1 MFTGWGATVGPPL
14 LCDPWA
20 KTPKEAL
27 MAARR
32 ADVSDVYEV
41 IRRIR
46 ESEKD
51 RRIARDLKMS
61 RKTVKFYREAAE
73 ACGWLSGPM
82 PERAAI
88 DPGVEQHVAGLRATP
103 CTIQA
108 RPVSSVEPYRDFVR
122 ELRERGVEI
131 QAIYERLREV
141 HQFKG
146 SYSSVRRFVRSFD
159 PIAPEACVRIETP
172 PGEEAQVDFG
182 YAGKM
187 KDPVTGKLRKAWGF
201 VMTLSFSRHQYV
213 EFVFDQEVS
222 TFIACHVHAFEAI
235 GGVVKRVVL
244 DNLKSGVLT
253 SRLEDQTLN
262 HVYRDCAEHYGFL
275 ASPCKPRKA
284 QHKGKVENG
293 VHYVKRNFLA
303 GRAFRDIVE
312 ANEKVLVWIYETA
325 GKRIHGT
332 TKRIPLEQF
341 DRHEKAALSPVPSR
355 RFEIPEYKMVKLH
368 PDCRVIFGGSHYT
381 APCRLIGQELLV
393 KASGVK
399 VEIYHRHVVVA
410 VHRRALYPGDHQIN
424 RDHYPPEKVAYL
436 MRTPVW
442 CREQAA
448 RIGPHT
454 AQVVDT
460 MLSLAPLD
468 HLRQVQALLRLERT
482 CGRDRLEKAC
492 ERAVAFEAFSY
503 GRVKKILEKGLEKE
517 PPPAWETPAASSG
530 QPALFARAA
539 DEFFPGGNA

>member
-1 MFTGWGATVGPPL
+1 
-14 LCDPWA
+14 
-20 KTPKEAL
+20 

-46 ESEKD
+46 ERERD
-51 RRIARDLKMS
+51 RRIARDLQMS
-61 RKTVKFYREAAE
+61 RKTVKFYREAGE

-82 PERAAI
+82 PDRAVMA
-88 DPGVEQHVAGLRATP
+88 PGVEQYAASLRVTP
-103 CTIQA
+103 STVQA
-108 RPVSSVEPYRDFVR
+108 RPVSSVEPYREFVKG
-122 ELRERGVEI
+122 LRDQGVEI
-131 QAIYERLREV
+131 QAIVERLREV

-146 SYSSVRRFVRSFD
+146 SYSSVRRFVRSFE
-159 PIAPEACVRIETP
+159 PLTPEACVRIETP

-182 YAGKM
+182 YVGKM
-187 KDPVTGKLRKAWGF
+187 RDPVTGKFRKAWCF
-201 VMTLSFSRHQYV
+201 VMTLSFSRHQSV

-222 TFIACHVHAFEAI
+222 TFIACHVHAFEAFE
-235 GGVVKRVVL
+235 GVVKRVVL

-262 HVYRDCAEHYGFL
+262 QVYRDCAEHYGFL

-293 VHYVKRNFLA
+293 VHYVKRNFVA
-303 GRAFRDIVE
+303 GRAVRDLVE

-332 TKRIPLEQF
+332 TKRVPLEQF
-341 DRHEKAALSPVPSR
+341 DRYEKALLRPLPVR
-355 RFEIPEYKMVKLH
+355 RFEVPEYKMARLH
-368 PDCRVIFGGSHYT
+368 PDCSVVFGGSYYT
-381 APCRLIGQELLV
+381 APCRLIGQTLLV
-393 KASGVK
+393 KASGPT
-399 VEIYHRHVVVA
+399 VEIYHKHVPVA
-410 VHRRALYPGDHQIN
+410 VHRRALFPGERVAN
-424 RDHYPPEKVAYL
+424 KDHYPPEKVQYL
-436 MRTPVW
+436 MQTPVW
-442 CREQAA
+442 CREQAT

-468 HLRQVQALLRLERT
+468 HLRQVQALLRLDKT
-482 CGRDRLEKAC
+482 FGRDRLEKAC

-517 PPPAWETPAASSG
+517 PPPAWETPAASG
-530 QPALFARAA
+530 DQPALFARAA
-539 DEFFPGGNA
+539 DEFFPGGRA

>member
-1 MFTGWGATVGPPL
+1 
-14 LCDPWA
+14 
-20 KTPKEAL
+20 

-61 RKTVKFYREAAE
+61 RKTVKFYREAAV
-73 ACGWLSGPM
+73 AGGWLLGPM
-82 PERAAI
+82 PDRAVI
-88 DPGVEQHVAGLRATP
+88 DVGVGRYAASLRVTP
-103 CTIQA
+103 STVQA
-108 RPVSSVEPYRDFVR
+108 CPISSVEPYREFVR
-122 ELRERGVEI
+122 ELREGGVEI
-131 QAIYERLREV
+131 QAIFERLKEV

-146 SYSSVRRFVRSFD
+146 SYSSVRRFVRSFE
-159 PIAPEACVRIETP
+159 PLTPEACVRIETA

-182 YAGKM
+182 YVGKM
-187 KDPVTGKLRKAWGF
+187 KDPVMGKLRKAWCF

-222 TFIACHVHAFEAI
+222 TFIAGHVHAFEAFE
-235 GGVVKRVVL
+235 GVVKRVVL

-262 HVYRDCAEHYGFL
+262 QVYRDCAEHYGFL

-293 VHYVKRNFLA
+293 VHYVKRNFLS
-303 GRAFRDIVE
+303 GRAVRDLVE

-341 DRHEKAALSPVPSR
+341 DRHEKAILKPLPAR
-355 RFEIPEYKMVKLH
+355 RFEVPEYKMAKLH
-368 PDCRVIFGGSHYT
+368 PDCSVVFGGSYYT
-381 APCRLIGQELLV
+381 APCRLIGRELLV
-393 KASGVK
+393 KASGPK
-399 VEIYHRHVVVA
+399 VEIYHQHIPVA
-410 VHRRALYPGDHQIN
+410 VHRRALFQGERVVN
-424 RDHYPPEKVAYL
+424 KDHYPPEKVQYL
-436 MRTPVW
+436 MQTPLW
-442 CREQAA
+442 CREQAG

-454 AQVVDT
+454 AQVVET

-468 HLRQVQALLRLERT
+468 HLRQVQAVLRLEKT
-482 CGRDRLEKAC
+482 FGRDRLEKAC
-492 ERAVAFEAFSY
+492 ARAAALEAFAY
-503 GRVKKILEKGLEKE
+503 GKIKRILEKGLETE
-517 PPPAWETPAASSG
+517 PLPVWETPAASSD
-530 QPALFARAA
+530 QSALFARAA
-539 DEFFPGGNA
+539 EEFFSGGRA

>member
-1 MFTGWGATVGPPL
+1 
-14 LCDPWA
+14 
-20 KTPKEAL
+20 

-46 ESEKD
+46 ESERD

-61 RKTVKFYREAAE
+61 RKTVKFYREVAA
-73 ACGWLSGPM
+73 ACGWISGPM
-82 PERAAI
+82 PDRAVMDPSVERYAAS
-88 DPGVEQHVAGLRATP
+88 LRATP
-103 CTIQA
+103 SAVQA
-108 RPVSSVEPYRDFVR
+108 RPVSSVEPYREFVKG
-122 ELRERGVEI
+122 LRDQGVEI
-131 QAIYERLREV
+131 QAIFERLREV

-146 SYSSVRRFVRSFD
+146 SYSSVRRFVRSFE
-159 PIAPEACVRIETP
+159 PLTPEACVRIETA

-182 YAGKM
+182 HAGKM
-187 KDPVTGKLRKAWGF
+187 KDPVSGKERKTWGF

-222 TFIACHVHAFEAI
+222 TFIACHVHAFEFF
-235 GGVVKRVVL
+235 GGVVRRVVL
-244 DNLKSGVLT
+244 DNLKSGVLE

-262 HVYRDCAEHYGFL
+262 QVYRDCAEHTGFI

-312 ANEKVLVWIYETA
+312 ANEKGLVWVYETA
-325 GKRIHGT
+325 GQRIHGT
-332 TKRIPLEQF
+332 TKRVPLERF
-341 DRHEKAALSPVPSR
+341 DRYEKATLKPLPAR
-355 RFEIPEYKMVKLH
+355 RFEIPEYKMAKLH
-368 PDCRVIFGGSHYT
+368 PDCAVVFNGSYYT
-381 APCRLIGQELLV
+381 APCRLIGQTLLV
-393 KASGVK
+393 KASGPK
-399 VEIYHRHVVVA
+399 VEIYHRHAIVA
-410 VHRRALYPGDHQIN
+410 AHPRALFPGQRVVN
-424 RDHYPPEKVAYL
+424 KDHYPPEKVQYL
-436 MRTPVW
+436 MRTPTW
-442 CREQAA
+442 CREEAT
-448 RIGPHT
+448 RIGPFT

-468 HLRQVQALLRLERT
+468 HLRQVQALLRLERA

-530 QPALFARAA
+530 RPALFARAA